1 MKSEQLPCVNASP
14 STWAKRACRSAIA
27 CRELYCLEHG
37 IQTNS
42 QIPSN
47 ETICRGGDDSFN
59 TFFSET
65 WAGKH
70 LPCAVFVDLEL
81 TVIGEVSMGTY
92 WQLFHPEQLIT
103 GKEDAATNYTQGH
116 YNIDKDDL
124 LVLDCICK
132 PDKCMGLQG
141 FLVVHNLGCSTGS
154 NFTSLLMELLS
165 VDYRK
170 KSKLEFSICPAL
182 QVSMAVVVPYNSI
195 LISHTVPEHS
205 SYTFMGDNW
214 AIYCIFC
221 RKSGH

>member
-1 MKSEQLPCVNASP
+1 M
-14 STWAKRACRSAIA
+14 
-27 CRELYCLEHG
+27 
-37 IQTNS
+37 
-42 QIPSN
+42 
-47 ETICRGGDDSFN
+47 
-59 TFFSET
+59 
-65 WAGKH
+65 
-70 LPCAVFVDLEL
+70 PCAVFVDLEL

-182 QVSMAVVVPYNSI
+182 QVSMAVVEPYNSI